1 MFISIG
7 SKQEFSGTKNKFSW
21 PKTHLEYRLPS
32 VFTVKKKKNL
42 NEVVFSLSLGLRG
55 KRSSVKFVQE
65 PAFHWELEV
74 ILNSEYTGAKGQ
86 LPVLKEG
93 CRGPRNRAGG
103 PKELLENVSSSQK
116 ALALDSDSHFP
127 AWQKKENPQK
137 SGLWL
142 SGKALLTFS
151 IHQAVCAWY
160 VHPSMCSVCIIS

>member
-1 MFISIG
+1 M
-7 SKQEFSGTKNKFSW
+7 
-21 PKTHLEYRLPS
+21 
-32 VFTVKKKKNL
+32 
-42 NEVVFSLSLGLRG
+42 SLYLAWVLSFVEKEAL
-55 KRSSVKFVQE
+55 KFVQE
-65 PAFHWELEV
+65 PAIHWELEV
-74 ILNSEYTGAKGQ
+74 ILNSEYNGAKGQ

-142 SGKALLTFS
+142 SGKELLTFS

-160 VHPSMCSVCIIS
+160 VHQSMCSVCIIS

>member
-7 SKQEFSGTKNKFSW
+7 SKQEFSGTKNKFSR

-32 VFTVKKKKNL
+32 VFTVKKKNQ

-65 PAFHWELEV
+65 PAIHRELEV

-151 IHQAVCAWY
+151 IRQAVCAWY